1 MPIRTALKLLA
12 VLSIVAF
19 IPLALYVRVNSKN
32 AAAVSSAVANSAA
45 AKPLV
50 AMEPKKQVTV
60 QAAGRGNP
68 FLNLKDGRQMAL
80 AFRGSSEVTS
90 ALQSGA
96 ASSRAGA
103 AADLDGDGAPDLV
116 VGYANGGTG
125 VVTVQR
131 GNPEGFAPK
140 DDSVFQRMHQG
151 YNPPS
156 LQSTVDTYQVSS
168 PVDFLQLGDFN
179 HDSRKDVLIGAR
191 DGNLYLLPGDGQ
203 GGLGTPQQIS
213 LPGSVTSL
221 ATGEFRAADGQ
232 LDVAVGV
239 NGSQGPEVLVFDG
252 AAGGFESE
260 AFHFPVTGQAVS
272 VEFGELDSD
281 PFMDLAIA
289 DASEINIVHGWG
301 RKVSADAKKQV
312 ERIPVGYQAQSL
324 AVDNF
329 TWDREGTREIAVL
342 AQDGS
347 VRMLENS
354 RSDKRALT
362 PADVSARAAARGKST
377 NKNADVEVVRG
388 WAGSQGRWS
397 EVSQLSL
404 NARVAANASPQGL
417 LSHGKI
423 SSGETNALMLSN
435 GSQRKLDVVRQVS
448 KKESEI
454 TFQAAGEVSATS
466 LDVSGTPVE
475 MITLPKK
482 LNGVQDIV
490 VLTQES
496 PNAVLVPIEPNATFG
511 VNTTSDHAPD
521 GACNASPDCTFREA
535 VIAANASAGPDTI
548 NLPAGTYTLTII
560 GNTNN
565 AGAGEGF
572 TGNAAIGD
580 VDFRDANGD
589 ATTVS
594 GAGAGTTFIVQST
607 ANDRVL
613 EPNPT
618 ALLNF
623 DWTISGVTIAG
634 GRDTGGSATGGG
646 GAMLSGSKDNIT
658 TITNCVIANNRA
670 TGAGTTGGGGVSNQ
684 GGTVIVTNTVFGGAT
699 TVAACP
705 SQTATNC
712 GNSSASSGGG
722 IAFSPGDPS
731 GRTPS
736 AGTLTIQTTS
746 SFQNNTA
753 ASLTAGGGGGDFYTH
768 NLGTG
773 SVSVSGT
780 TFTSNAAT
788 GSASG
793 GGIIVESIATT
804 VSTTAFNNNS
814 AANRGGGIQVA
825 GGSLTLDGTS
835 PSITFTGNTATT
847 AGSSISASSTVN
859 LSGTNTTIGG
869 DLEITTNGVWTNNT
883 GSTMSPNNLIII
895 GTGSFTA
902 NNSTTNVS
910 GNFQFQAG
918 TFNAG
923 TGLFNFN
930 GTGSQTI
937 NNSLAITFNN
947 LTDSNVNQP
956 LTINNSIAVNGTLN
970 MNGAATTLNPVAGTI
985 ISGSG
990 TLTGNGTVQVTR
1002 TAATADFLSQYT
1014 ITNKTLTNLL
1024 VDYVGTAAQVL
1035 SSITYPGGLR
1045 INNASGVNSAAGTA
1059 TVGGVLT
1066 LTAGALN
1073 VGTNTLVINNGTSVA
1088 AGSITSAATGTV
1100 NYNQGTGGQNVLAF
1114 NYGNLT
1120 FSNQTK
1126 VLAST
1131 GTIGV
1136 AGTFT
1141 PGTAVGHTI
1150 TGSTINFNGA
1160 GAQTIP
1166 AFNYNNL
1173 TSTNT
1178 GARTLANTG
1187 TVGVAGAFT
1196 PGTNAYT
1203 ITGSTVDY
1211 NGGGAQTITA
1221 FNYNNLT
1228 SSSSGARTLANSGTI
1243 GVANVFTPGA
1253 NAYTITGS
1261 TINFNG
1267 AVAQNIP
1274 AFNYFNLTSSG
1285 TGTRTLPNVGTV
1297 GIAGGFTPGTNA
1309 YTITGST
1316 IDFNGSIPQT
1326 IPAFNYNNLTSSNTG
1341 TRTLANSGIIG
1352 VASVFTPGGNTYTI
1366 AGSTVDFNGS
1376 GAQTI
1381 PTFNFNNLTSSN
1393 TGART
1398 LVNGG
1403 TIGIAGV
1410 FTPGTNAYTIT
1421 GSTVVFNGS
1430 SPQTLPSGFT
1440 TYNNLTLN
1448 NAAGVT
1454 GFAGL
1459 TVQNL
1464 IRVQAGTFT
1473 SSSSTYN
1480 NVQFDSGATLAG
1492 VNATTIS
1499 VSGNWTN
1506 NNGTFTAN
1514 SNTVNFNGSG
1524 SQSIGGTAATT
1535 FQNLTIAGPTVSL
1548 GQDATVNGVLTL
1560 TNDLTT
1566 FAKVLTQPAT
1576 GTSAGTADVIGNVK
1590 RLGFTNGG
1598 PALSFGNPFNSIA
1611 FASGTLPTDIT
1622 VNLSKTAPVSGVA
1635 FPNPAVRT
1643 YTITPTGGG
1652 VFSATLRLHYLDPE
1666 LGVINEAALGLWR
1679 LGGSGWSR
1687 QGKTNSDTAN
1697 NWVEKSGVTQFSQW
1711 TLSAAKND
1719 TTTTVTQ
1726 DTPDPSTP
1734 GVPFDVFFTVT
1745 ANVAGAPTPTGNVV
1759 VTISGGSET
1768 CTGTVAAGK
1777 CTLTLTNTG
1786 ANRIITATYGGDADS
1801 NGSVSPDVT
1810 HSVCGA
1816 TVVTSFADTG
1826 AGSLRQIITD
1836 ACDAAVITFDPAVFA
1851 TPQTITLASEIAI
1864 TKNLTLKASPTQQI
1878 TVSGGG
1884 TNRVFNIS
1892 VGSSLNVVGLTFSG
1906 GSAIDGGAILNNG
1919 SLTIINSTLSGN
1931 AATNDGGAISSTASA
1946 TTLTLINTTISGNTA
1961 AGSGGGIIVLGGTAT
1976 SINSTITNNTADFDD
1991 NNLGDG
1997 GGIRVQA
2004 GTVVLKNT
2012 IVSGN
2017 FNKTGGSDVAD
2028 DVTGTTDP
2036 SSSFNLIGGSAGLG
2050 PLGNNG
2056 GATQTH
2062 ALLINSAAIEAGSNA
2077 NLPVDTF
2084 DLDGDLN
2091 TAETLPVDQRG
2102 ANFPRVADSA
2112 DVNLTQT
2119 VDIGAYEAHPTVE
2132 DVPNQ
2137 TTSEDTVKNVT
2148 FNLGDD
2154 TGSLI
2159 TSVTASSS
2167 NTTLVPNA
2175 NLIITGSNGS
2185 RNLQI
2190 TPAAGQ
2196 NGTTTITITVTATN
2210 TRTATDTFDL
2220 NVAGAND
2227 PPVGADNTVTT
2238 NEDTAY
2244 TFTAADFGFTDPNDT
2259 PANNFL
2265 AVKVT
2270 TLPGQGTL
2278 TNNNVAVS
2286 AGGFVLVTD
2295 INAGLFKFT
2304 PVANANGTPYTSFTF
2319 QVQDDGGG
2327 SDLDLTPNTMTINV
2341 TAVNDPPSFTI
2352 AANPPAVQQDAGPQT
2367 VLNFAT
2373 SISAGPNEAGQTLTF
2388 NVSPNGT
2395 TGTLTFSTAPAIDAT
2410 TGTLT
2415 YTANNG
2421 TNGTATFNVTLSDNG
2436 SNVPPNSNTSGIQS
2450 FTITVN
2456 APNATPV
2463 VTTTAGNLA
2472 YTENAGA
2479 VAIDPALTVTDADNA
2494 NLTGATVSITAGFV
2508 SAQDT
2513 LAFTNQLGITGSYNS
2528 GTGVLTLTGTTT
2540 VANYQTALR
2549 TVTYANGSDDPTAS
2563 RTITFSANDGISSGT
2578 ATRGIAITA
2587 VNDAPVNTVPG
2598 LQTTTE
2604 DTPKV
2609 FSSGNG
2615 NQISVADVDLGAN
2628 QIKITLTATNGTL
2641 TLASI
2646 AGLSFTTGDGT
2657 ADATMVFTGTLSAVN
2672 TALNGLSFTPTT
2684 DFNGAASLQIVS
2696 DDQGNTG
2703 TGGALTDTDSVN
2715 ITVNAAN
2722 DAPVVT
2728 TTAGNLAYT
2737 ENAAA
2742 TAIDPGLTVTDGD
2755 STNLTGATVAI
2766 TANFVSGEDVL
2777 AFVNQLGIT
2786 GSFNSG
2792 TGALTLTGT
2801 TTVANYQT
2809 ALRSVTY
2816 ANSSDNP
2823 STAIRTVTFT
2833 ANDGTATGS
2842 ATRGIAITA
2851 VNDAPVNTVPA
2862 AQITAQDTAKVF
2874 SSINSNQISV
2884 ADVDLG
2890 ANQIKITLTATNGTL
2905 TLASITGL
2913 SFTTGDGTAD
2923 VTMVF
2928 TGTLTNVNN
2937 ALNGLSFNPTSGFNG
2952 AASLQIVSDDQGNTG
2967 TGGALTDSDT
2977 VNITVTAPNSAP
2989 VVTTTAGNLA
2999 YTENAAATAIDPGLT
3014 VTDSDNANLTGATVA
3029 ITANFVSGEDVLAFV
3044 NQLGITGSF
3053 NSGTG
3058 VLTLSGT
3065 TTVANYQTALRSVTY
3080 ANSSDNPSTAI
3091 RTVTFTANDG
3101 ITPGSATRGI
3111 AVTAVNDA
3119 PVNTVPGP
3127 QSTGQNTPLT
3137 FSSGGGSLV
3146 AVADLDAGTNA
3157 IQVILTVTNGTL
3169 TLNGTSGLSFTVG
3182 DGTADSTMTF
3192 TGTIGNIDAALN
3204 GMTFTPTAGF
3214 SGTANLTITSNDQG
3228 NTGTGGPLSDTDTV
3242 SIQVGVTNISIADS
3256 QLTEPSS
3263 GSANM
3268 VFTVT
3273 LSAPASAAG
3282 ASVNFTTQEQAPAL
3296 NHATANQDYTT
3307 TTGTINFG
3315 QGEQI
3320 KTILVPI
3327 LSDNKKSEANETF
3340 LVTLSNPVNVTI
3352 TDGSATGTIL
3362 IANQAGTLLIT
3373 ELRTSGPGGAGDDF
3387 VEIYNNTDSP
3397 ITVNDASGGYGLFKM
3412 GTGCN
3417 TNPVLIGVIPNGTVI
3432 PARGHYLFVGSA
3444 YSLANYGGTG
3454 AAAGDQVLAQDI
3466 EDDRNVGLFNT
3477 TSLLNLSTQTR
3488 LDAVGFDGNTGAVCD
3503 LLREGTTLTPMS
3515 GSVLEYSFVRDECGK
3530 KGNPA
3535 TFGACPTGGFVMD
3548 SQVNNNDFIFVETT
3562 GAVTPAGQRLG
3573 APGPQNSGA
3582 ARLNLSVVALL
3593 LDATKGSTT
3602 SPNRERDM
3610 TPVPNGAQG
3619 TMSIRRRF
3627 VNNTGAA
3634 VTQLRFRVVDISA
3647 LPVSNPIA
3655 DLRVLSSTQVT
3666 VSGIKDSA
3674 TCAATGTPSS
3684 QPCTVTVFGT
3694 TLETP
3699 PAQPLGGALNSS
3711 LNAGTITLAQ
3721 PLAPGASINLQFL
3734 LGVQNQG
3741 SFKFFF
3747 NIEALP

>member
-1 MPIRTALKLLA
+1 MRPVSDQTHRTPNSLIRMPIRTALKLLA

-32 AAAVSSAVANSAA
+32 AAAVSSAAANSAA

-835 PSITFTGNTATT
+835 PSITFTGNTATV

-1024 VDYVGTAAQVL
+1024 VDYVGAAAQVL

-1393 TGART
+1393 TGLRT

-1410 FTPGTNAYTIT
+1410 FTPGTNAYTVT
-1421 GSTVVFNGS
+1421 GSTVNYNGS
-1430 SPQTLPSGFT
+1430 SPQTLPAAFG
-1440 TYNNLTLN
+1440 TYHNLTLSN
-1448 NAAGVT
+1448 PAGV
-1454 GFAGL
+1454 
-1459 TVQNL
+1459 
-1464 IRVQAGTFT
+1464 
-1473 SSSSTYN
+1473 S
-1480 NVQFDSGATLAG
+1480 G
-1492 VNATTIS
+1492 VNAVTVIIL
-1499 VSGNWTN
+1499 GNWTN
-1506 NNGTFTAN
+1506 NGVFNAN
-1514 SNTVNFNGSG
+1514 NNTVSFNGSG
-1524 SQSIGGTAATT
+1524 AQLIGGSAVTT
-1535 FQNLTIAGPTVSL
+1535 FQNLTIANTLLPVGVTLS
-1548 GQDATVNGVLTL
+1548 QNATVNGVLTL
-1560 TNDLTT
+1560 TNNLATG
-1566 FAKVLTQPAT
+1566 ANVLTMPAT
-1576 GTSAGTADVIGNVK
+1576 ATSAGTADVIGNVK

-1622 VNLSKTAPVSGVA
+1622 VNLALNAPVSGLALPSPV
-1635 FPNPAVRT
+1635 VQRT

-1652 VFSATLRLHYLDPE
+1652 VFSATLRLHYLDGETTPADE
-1666 LGVINEAALGLWR
+1666 PSLGLWR

-1687 QGKTNSDTAN
+1687 QGRTAADTAN

-1711 TLSAAKND
+1711 TLSADKND
-1719 TTTTVTQ
+1719 TTTQLTPAP
-1726 DTPDPSTP
+1726 TPDPSTP
-1734 GVPFDVFFTVT
+1734 GQSVTVSVKVT
-1745 ANVAGAPTPTGNVV
+1745 ATVPGSVRPTGSVL
-1759 VTISGGSET
+1759 VTADGGSET
-1768 CTGTVAAGK
+1768 CSATLGPDATPEVAIGS
-1777 CTLTLTNTG
+1777 CSLVLTSTG
-1786 ANRIITATYGGDADS
+1786 ANRTIHANYGGDANS
-1801 NGSVSPDVT
+1801 NGSSDSAA

-1816 TVVTSFADTG
+1816 TLVTSAADDG
-1826 AGSLRQIITD
+1826 SAGTLRKIITD
-1836 ACDAAVITFDPAVFA
+1836 ACDGATITFDSAGVFA
-1851 TPQTITLASEIAI
+1851 TPQTITLLTGEIPI
-1864 TKNLTLKASPTQQI
+1864 DKNLTIKSGSSKV
-1878 TVSGGG
+1878 TVSGG
-1884 TNRVFNIS
+1884 TSRVFNIS
-1892 VGSSLNVVGLTFSG
+1892 SGKSLNMIGLTLSG
-1906 GSAIDGGAILNNG
+1906 SNVTGDGGAILNNG
-1919 SLTIINSTLSGN
+1919 ALTIVNSTLSGN
-1931 AATNDGGAISSTASA
+1931 TATNDGGAISTTATA
-1946 TTLTLINTTISGNTA
+1946 TTLMLINTTISGNSA
-1961 AGSGGGIIVLGGTAT
+1961 AGSGGGLITLGGTV
-1976 SINSTITNNTADFDD
+1976 SIINTTITNNTADSDGLG
-1991 NNLGDG
+1991 NGDG
-1997 GGIRVQA
+1997 GGIRAQA
-2004 GTVVLKNT
+2004 GTVTLKNT

-2017 FNKTGGSDVAD
+2017 FNEDGVTDAAD
-2028 DVTGTTDP
+2028 DVTGTADT
-2036 SSSFNLIGGSAGLG
+2036 SSFNLIGGDAKLA
-2050 PLGNNG
+2050 PLADNG
-2056 GATQTH
+2056 GPTRTH

-2549 TVTYANGSDDPTAS
+2549 TVTYTNGSDDPTAS

-3111 AVTAVNDA
+3111 SVTAVNDG

-3655 DLRVLSSTQVT
+3655 DLRVLSSTAVT